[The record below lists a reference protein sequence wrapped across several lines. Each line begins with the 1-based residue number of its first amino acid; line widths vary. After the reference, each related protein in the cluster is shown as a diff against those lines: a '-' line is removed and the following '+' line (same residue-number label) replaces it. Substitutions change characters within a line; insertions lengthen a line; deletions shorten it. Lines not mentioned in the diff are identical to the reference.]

1 LVSLI
6 NFKNCQALPWNYN
19 SKVTQL
25 VGLQCFSTTS
35 SNTKTHV
42 DDQDKAAMVD
52 VSAKDVTKCEAI
64 ACATVEVG
72 AEITKLITR
81 IVSKRAMHWRWHK

>member
-1 LVSLI
+1 VELQ
-6 NFKNCQALPWNYN
+6 FKSYAASRHPTAFRAFRHAYR
-19 SKVTQL
+19 V
-25 VGLQCFSTTS
+25 QCFSTTS

-42 DDQDKAAMVD
+42 DDQGKAAMVD